1 MKKKQIKEIEES
13 LKGQRSSKNRDSI
26 ISVLM
31 KENVPVS
38 VENIFLQAK
47 EKNNKISLSTVYR
60 IIDKLSELG
69 VVREASRQDDK
80 ALYELAQHG
89 HHHYII
95 CTRCKKMAILD
106 SCPITELE
114 QKISDETGFYIT
126 GHKYEIY
133 GECQECHKRA

>member
-80 ALYELAQHG
+80 ALYELVQHG